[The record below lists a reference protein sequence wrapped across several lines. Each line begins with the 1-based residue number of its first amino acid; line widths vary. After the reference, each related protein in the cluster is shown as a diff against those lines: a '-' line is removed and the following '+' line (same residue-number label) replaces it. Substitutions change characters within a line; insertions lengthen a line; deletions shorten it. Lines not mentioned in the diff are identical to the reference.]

1 MESQWLKK
9 HLMICYLHQQD
20 HVCGRVHHKIQLSAN
35 ATVKLTDVGVVFGM
49 MELYGTTKYKFQV

>member
-1 MESQWLKK
+1 
-9 HLMICYLHQQD
+9 MICYLHQQD